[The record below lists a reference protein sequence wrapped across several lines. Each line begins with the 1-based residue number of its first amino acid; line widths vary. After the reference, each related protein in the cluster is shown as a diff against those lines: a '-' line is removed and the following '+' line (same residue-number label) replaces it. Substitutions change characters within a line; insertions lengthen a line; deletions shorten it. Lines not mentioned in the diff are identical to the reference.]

1 MQRELFST
9 HVYGFSVIKTLIS
22 LMPEIEHKGRI
33 NELLLKFITVQKK
46 TNLGTANKLFEFEE
60 EEGDY
65 DSPDEKK
72 PSKE

>member
-1 MQRELFST
+1 MSQN
-9 HVYGFSVIKTLIS
+9 
-22 LMPEIEHKGRI
+22 PEVEHKGRI
-33 NELLLKFITVQKK
+33 NELLFKFLTIQKK
-46 TNLGTANKLFEFEE
+46 QNVGTANKLFEFEE